1 LLCEEEEGTGWR
13 KGTADERARPVSD
26 KREGRWKWAG
36 AGMLGW
42 NRKWAGGGEVGLRV
56 RKRKREGKRVWG
68 GFSFK
73 LFFSSLFSFLKKSF
87 CKLLKL
93 PNSFQTKL

>member
-1 LLCEEEEGTGWR
+1 VR
-13 KGTADERARPVSD
+13 KERGGGSGPTR
-26 KREGRWKWAG
+26 GYWAG
-36 AGMLGW
+36 IGSGPTEVRLGCGERRAGP
-42 NRKWAGGGEVGLRV
+42 RV

-73 LFFSSLFSFLKKSF
+73 LFSNLFSFLKKSF

-93 PNSFQTKL
+93 PNSFQTFKLNYKYFKSFQD